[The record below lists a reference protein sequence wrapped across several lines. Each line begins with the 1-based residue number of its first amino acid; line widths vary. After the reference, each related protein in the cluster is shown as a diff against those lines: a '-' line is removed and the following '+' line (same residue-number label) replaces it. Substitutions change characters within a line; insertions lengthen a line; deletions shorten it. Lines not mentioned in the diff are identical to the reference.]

1 MPNDPRLDAFE
12 ALFIRHYPRVCG
24 VLRRLVGRPDEAEE
38 LASEAF
44 VRLWRHQDQVEG
56 NPEGWLYKVAV
67 NLGYN
72 ALRAGRRRES
82 YEAQAGTQALED
94 ERSDDP
100 PAAFERSE
108 QIERVRETLRR
119 MPPRQ
124 AQILAL
130 RHAGLSYKELA
141 SALGVAV
148 GSVGT
153 LLARAEAEFETLF
166 QTEGQPR
173 GPG

>member
-1 MPNDPRLDAFE
+1 MPNDPRLEAFE
-12 ALFIRHYPRVCG
+12 ALFMRHYPRVCG

-44 VRLWRHQDQVEG
+44 IRLWRDQDQVEG
-56 NPEGWLYKVAV
+56 KPEAWLYRVAV

-72 ALRAGRRRES
+72 ALRAGRRRER
-82 YEAQAGTQALED
+82 YEVEAGTQALED
-94 ERSDDP
+94 RQNDDP
-100 PAAFERSE
+100 PAAFERAE
-108 QIERVRETLRR
+108 QIEQVRETLRR
-119 MPPRQ
+119 MAPRQ

-141 SALGVAV
+141 GALGVAV

-166 QTEGQPR
+166 RTEGGPR
-173 GPG
+173 GPR